1 VATLQAD
8 LVLDLSQAQS
18 EIEQLASDIDSATQN
33 AEVTVDIDAPI
44 DQVQADIESL
54 EASPI
59 DVDVAA
65 NVDEAQAEID
75 GLEAE
80 PVEIPV
86 EVPGLAD
93 AEQELGALE
102 DSLTGVQGA
111 LAGLGGLAAGGVLGS
126 VISEFGEAERV
137 GAIAGQ
143 VFSNVGAEVGVTA
156 EGVQALALSV
166 QEYSGFSDEAVTQA
180 AQVVAS
186 FQNIT
191 NSADGTTSTFNDTV
205 RISADLAV
213 AMGQE
218 IPGAARLLG
227 RALADPERAAARLR
241 RAGIILDDQQ
251 QASIASFVALGD
263 TASAQGVILDA
274 VEAKYGGVAEA
285 AGGTLTG
292 GVDRAREAFGNI
304 IEVIGGSGASFLEP
318 LIAGVAS
325 LAEGFTALDPGVQ
338 AAIGGLVALTL
349 AGATAAGSAVA
360 LKAAIGSELVASL
373 KAAAVELR
381 ALAASSQ
388 LFALASNPVVAVVA
402 FAAIGAGILIASGQ
416 ADELKASLVGLGGS
430 LSTLSKPIIP
440 ALVAAFDGLNVALAA
455 STGAADAVAS
465 LTDELAGIVEVVP
478 GIEDGSGVVQ
488 GFFELATKAALASIP
503 GLGSALQLLDAVGDL
518 TGLGNDPAKG
528 ILDIADA
535 SDKLDPEVIA
545 AEDAALAA
553 LAATLPTVASGF
565 DDLQNADPAALDEFF
580 GTVNAASDP
589 AVLSAN
595 LQAQAD
601 ALNAF
606 SANLSIVAEQGPADL
621 AANLQALGPEA
632 ATLTAEIAAALESGD
647 LTEAARLS
655 GAISNLEDAKN
666 RFTGLGSE
674 AGQGFSDSAQ
684 ATIDTGGQA
693 IAAASDAV
701 GSNAAAGLAA
711 GFGVAATLLGA
722 AMGLATAQ
730 VAVSGVTV
738 AATAGTVGRNAGN
751 ALSQGF
757 LQTAPGLVSVAMS
770 SVSIRISSASFG
782 VASSARSAGF
792 SIGQSLGAGIKAGI
806 DESVGNIAQ
815 AARDA
820 VNAAEAAAKAAQDIR
835 SPSRV
840 WMEMGENM
848 GAGLAIGLSRSS
860 AQVIAAAE
868 AVTFSAANVASVST
882 MGGGTN
888 LGGVVVNQTINGD
901 PGDWRATK
909 RATRDGIVDGIA
921 KSRSAINFDVGR

>member
-1 VATLQAD
+1 MATLQAD

-18 EIEQLASDIDSATQN
+18 EIEQLASDIDAATQN
-33 AEVTVDIDAPI
+33 VEVTVDVAAAT

-65 NVDEAQAEID
+65 NVDEAQAEVNSID
-75 GLEAE
+75 AE

-86 EVPGLAD
+86 EVPAGAQAEVDGLTDSVEGLSGAVEGF
-93 AEQELGALE
+93 AAVGLGAALVGVVGAFAE
-102 DSLTGVQGA
+102 SELVFSRVEQNISTFGGQAVVSTAHVQDLATEIQRYSGVSDETIGSGAALLLTFENIGNSA
-111 LAGLGGLAAGGVLGS
+111 LTTEENFDRATRALVDLAASGYGTVES
-126 VISEFGEAERV
+126 NAIS
-137 GAIAGQ
+137 
-143 VFSNVGAEVGVTA
+143 
-156 EGVQALALSV
+156 
-166 QEYSGFSDEAVTQA
+166 
-180 AQVVAS
+180 
-186 FQNIT
+186 
-191 NSADGTTSTFNDTV
+191 
-205 RISADLAV
+205 
-213 AMGQE
+213 
-218 IPGAARLLG
+218 LG
-227 RALADPERAAARLR
+227 RALENPVQGMQRLAR
-241 RAGIILDDQQ
+241 
-251 QASIASFVALGD
+251 
-263 TASAQGVILDA
+263 QGVTFTDA
-274 VEAKYGGVAEA
+274 EKELAASLEATGDVAGAQDVVLSALERRYQGAAEA
-285 AGGTLTG
+285 AGGTLVG
-292 GVDRAREAFGNI
+292 SLNRAKEAFGDFG
-304 IEVIGGSGASFLEP
+304 EVVGASVAVFIDP
-318 LIAGVAS
+318 VIAGVAS
-325 LAEGFTALDPGVQ
+325 MAESFFELDPAVQ
-338 AAIGGLVALTL
+338 STIGGLVALTL
-349 AGATAAGSAVA
+349 AGGTAAASAVA

-373 KAAAVELR
+373 KTAAVELR

-430 LSTLSKPIIP
+430 LSTLSEPIIP

-488 GFFELATKAALASIP
+488 GFFEVATKAALASIP
-503 GLGSALQLLDAVGDL
+503 GLGSALQLLDAIGDL

-528 ILDIADA
+528 ISDLADA

-545 AEDAALAA
+545 AEDAALSS

-565 DDLQNADPAALDEFF
+565 DELQGADPAALDEFF

-770 SVSIRISSASFG
+770 SVSIRISSASLG
-782 VASSARSAGF
+782 VASSARSAGRG
-792 SIGQSLGAGIKAGI
+792 IGSALGAGIKAGI

-820 VNAAEAAAKAAQDIR
+820 VNTAEAAARAAADSN
-835 SPSRV
+835 SPSRLFAAV
-840 WMEMGENM
+840 GRDMGD
-848 GAGLAIGLSRSS
+848 GLALGFAES
-860 AQVIAAAE
+860 AASLISEAE
-868 AVTFSAANVASVST
+868 NVTFAASGAASMST

-909 RATRDGIVDGIA
+909 RATRDGIVDGLA
-921 KSRSAINFDVGR
+921 KSRSAIIFDVGR